1 MLRFLDR
8 EPLRAMVSERAG
20 KAKTVY
26 ADELD
31 MQTKTGIGVSPKVS
45 CREVRT
51 ERKSLRPNLTA
62 DPGSR
67 HLSQMDRV

>member
-26 ADELD
+26 ADKLN
-31 MQTKTGIGVSPKVS
+31 MQTKTGDWGVPKG
-45 CREVRT
+45 E
-51 ERKSLRPNLTA
+51 LP
-62 DPGSR
+62 
-67 HLSQMDRV
+67 